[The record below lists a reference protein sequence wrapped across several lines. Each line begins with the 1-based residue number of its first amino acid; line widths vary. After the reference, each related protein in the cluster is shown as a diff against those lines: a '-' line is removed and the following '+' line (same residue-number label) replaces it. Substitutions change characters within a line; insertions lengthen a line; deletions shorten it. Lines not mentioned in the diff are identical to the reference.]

1 MRLGAEI
8 NSWLHLCRTTGD
20 VPGVI
25 PKLAHLV
32 SDVKDYSWSMAYP
45 AITTGITCAS
55 HALWQQTR
63 PWDVYRLEE
72 EAAEYSLKGGD
83 IYVSPRRGDWP
94 VYDPATRTYKDASDY
109 KRQAGQ
115 EPDTRESLLDLSR
128 EDAWS
133 LSIVR
138 VFNDLKQDPFVVV
151 TRFVL

>member
-1 MRLGAEI
+1 MRIGAEI
-8 NSWLHLCRTTGD
+8 NSWLQVCTTIGD

-45 AITTGITCAS
+45 AIPNGINCS
-55 HALWQQTR
+55 HHALWQQSC
-63 PWDVYRLEE
+63 PWEVHELEE
-72 EAAEYSLKGGD
+72 QSVQYSLKGSE
-83 IYVSPRRGDWP
+83 IYVSPRRRDWP
-94 VYDPATRTYKDASDY
+94 VYDPATEAYTDASDY
-109 KRQAGQ
+109 RRQAGQ
-115 EPDTRESLLDLSR
+115 EPDTRESLLDLPQK
-128 EDAWS
+128 DAWD

>member
-1 MRLGAEI
+1 MPIGAEI
-8 NSWLHLCRTTGD
+8 KSGLHVCMTVGD

-45 AITTGITCAS
+45 AIPNGINCS
-55 HALWQQTR
+55 HHALWQQSCPR
-63 PWDVYRLEE
+63 EVHELEE
-72 EAAEYSLKGGD
+72 QPEYSLKGSE
-83 IYVSPRRGDWP
+83 IYVSPRRRDWP
-94 VYDPATRTYKDASDY
+94 VYDPATEAYTDASDY

-115 EPDTRESLLDLSR
+115 EPDTRESLLDLPQK
-128 EDAWS
+128 DAWD